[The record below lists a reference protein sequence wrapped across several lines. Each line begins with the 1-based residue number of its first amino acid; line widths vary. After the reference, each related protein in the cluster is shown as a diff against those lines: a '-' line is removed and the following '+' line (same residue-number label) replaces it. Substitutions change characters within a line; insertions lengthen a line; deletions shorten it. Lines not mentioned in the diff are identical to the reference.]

1 MGAPFLCK
9 VGERG
14 MGASVSER
22 TLNTIRG
29 VWIVY

>member
-1 MGAPFLCK
+1 MGAPFLWE

-22 TLNTIRG
+22 TLNTIQG
-29 VWIVY
+29 VWTVY